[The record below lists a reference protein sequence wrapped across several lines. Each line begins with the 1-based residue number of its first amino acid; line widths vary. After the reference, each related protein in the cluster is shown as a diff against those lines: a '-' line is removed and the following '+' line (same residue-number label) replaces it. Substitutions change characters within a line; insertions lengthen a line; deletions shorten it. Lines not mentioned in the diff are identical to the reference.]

1 MNILIVDDDL
11 DFVTLTRRWLEREG
25 HAVSQAGTGTAAL
38 SALAADPLP
47 DLVVLDVLLPRI
59 DGFTLLKRIRAD
71 ERLRGLPVIIVS
83 SFDRHQDIAHGKELG
98 ADDYLV
104 KPLMEYHFL
113 GRITRFAKQP
123 KA

>member
-1 MNILIVDDDL
+1 MNILIVDDDP
-11 DFVTLTRRWLEREG
+11 DFVTLTKCWLEREG
-25 HAVSQAGTGTAAL
+25 HAVSHAGTGPAAL

-113 GRITRFAKQP
+113 GRVARFAKPP
-123 KA
+123 KT

>member
-1 MNILIVDDDL
+1 MNILLVDDDP
-11 DFVTLTRRWLEREG
+11 DFVTLTKRWLEREG

-71 ERLRGLPVIIVS
+71 ERLCSLPVVVVS
-83 SFDRHQDIAHGKELG
+83 SFDRHQDIARGKELG

-113 GRITRFAKQP
+113 GRIARFAKQP